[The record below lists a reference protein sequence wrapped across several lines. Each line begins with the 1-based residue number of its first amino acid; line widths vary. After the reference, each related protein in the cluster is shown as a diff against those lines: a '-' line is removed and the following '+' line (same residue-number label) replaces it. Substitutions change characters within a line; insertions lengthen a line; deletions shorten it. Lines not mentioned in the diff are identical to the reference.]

1 MGTIIFYGASWL
13 LIGRPYLFLSP
24 KSGKLQIQELSVK
37 YKDHPQVGALREAVN
52 GKKNV
57 HVRGLLGSLK
67 SAFASALA
75 RDLSAPMVFIMK
87 DKEEAAFF
95 YNDLQNLVGTER
107 VHFFSSTYKRSI
119 HIGQEDPTNVIL
131 RTEVLN
137 AIRQNQTPL
146 IVSYPEGVIEKVAAR
161 RQMEQN
167 TLEIHQGE
175 KISTDF
181 LNDMLFEYDFEQVDF
196 VYQPGQFSVRGSIV
210 DIFSFSDDHPYRIDF
225 FGEEVESIRTF
236 DVDNQLSIEKLERA
250 TIQPKLNNEQ
260 AGEHQWQSFFNF
272 LDPQTL
278 LWFNEYQYIA
288 ERIGEL
294 FNKTLENNPEQNIES
309 YVISP
314 GQFEQGVGPFTK
326 IESGHRNLFEEAGK
340 MEVNASPPP
349 AFNKNFEL
357 LTNNLQENQQQG
369 YTNYILSDN
378 EKQIER
384 LQAIFADIN
393 PQVQFTP
400 VMPTLHEGFIDH
412 HAKICCYTDHQIFGR
427 YHKFRIKSGFS
438 RKESLNIEELNNLHP
453 GDFVVHVDHG
463 IGKFGGLEK
472 IEVNGKRQEAVR
484 LIYKDND
491 ILYVNI
497 HSLHKI
503 SKYKSKDLSPPK
515 IYKLGSAAWKNL
527 KNKTKKKVKD
537 IAKELIQ
544 LYARRMEKKGFPFST
559 DTYLQQELESSFIY
573 EDTRDQLAATQA
585 VKQDMEAETPMDRL
599 VCGDVGFGKTE
610 VAIRAAFKAV
620 ADSKQVAVL
629 VPTTI
634 LALQHYQTFAERL
647 SEFPANVEHISRLRS
662 HKKQREVKDQLKNG
676 QIDIVIGTHRLIG
689 KDMNFKDLGL
699 LIVDEEQKFG
709 VSVKEKLKN
718 IKLNVD
724 TLTLTATPIPRTLQ
738 FSLMGARDLSII
750 HTPPPNRYPIV
761 TEVHPFNE
769 EIIHEAIAYEVER
782 GGQVFFINNRIQNIH
797 EVENLVNRMMPKVR
811 TVVAHGQME
820 GARLEKIM
828 MDFIHQQYDVL
839 IATTIIESGLDIP
852 NANTMIINEAQNF
865 GLSDLHQLRGRVGRS
880 NKKAFCY
887 LLAPPMT
894 AVTQEA
900 RRRLQ
905 AIEEFSELGSGF
917 NIAMQ
922 DLDIRGAGNLLGK
935 EQSGFI
941 ADIGFETYQ
950 RILREALQEL
960 KENEFSNLYQEEK
973 KQTIEKQKQEQQFLY
988 DCQIETDLQILFPD
1002 DYIPNVSERINQYRE
1017 LDNIEHEEQLRE
1029 FEEKLRDRFGPLPEP
1044 TCELLNVVRLRWHA
1058 IALGFEKI
1066 MIKNNTMVV
1075 HFISNQES
1083 PYYQS
1088 ETFSRVLGYIQKHQ
1102 KHFQLKEGKKL
1113 TMTIGQVD
1121 NINKAL
1127 ELLKNMHE
1135 NL

>member
-1 MGTIIFYGASWL
+1 AARRLNLPFFF
-13 LIGRPYLFLSP
+13 IG
-24 KSGKLQIQELSVK
+24 
-37 YKDHPQVGALREAVN
+37 
-52 GKKNV
+52 
-57 HVRGLLGSLK
+57 
-67 SAFASALA
+67 
-75 RDLSAPMVFIMK
+75 K
-87 DKEEAAFF
+87 DKEEAAYF
-95 YNDLQNLVGTER
+95 YNDLQNLMGTDR
-107 VHFFSSTYKRSI
+107 VYFFSSTYKRSI
-119 HIGQEDPTNVIL
+119 QFGQEDPTNIIL

-137 AIRQNQTPL
+137 ALRSAGSPIV
-146 IVSYPEGVIEKVAAR
+146 VSYPEAIIEKVAAR
-161 RQMEQN
+161 KQIEQN

-175 KISTDF
+175 KISSDF
-181 LNDMLFEYDFEQVDF
+181 LNDVLFEYQFEQVDF
-196 VYQPGQFSVRGSIV
+196 VYEPGQFSVRGSIV

-236 DVDNQLSIEKLERA
+236 DVENQLSLQKMNKA
-250 TIQPKLNNEQ
+250 TIQPRLYN
-260 AGEHQWQSFFNF
+260 GDPGSSQWQSLFDFM
-272 LDPQTL
+272 DEHTL
-278 LWFNEYQYIA
+278 LCFNDYKYLKDRLA
-288 ERIGEL
+288 EI
-294 FNKTLENNPEQNIES
+294 FDKTLENNPDKQIES
-309 YVISP
+309 YTISP
-314 GQFEQGVGPFTK
+314 VQFEAGMESFRK
-326 IESGHRNLFEEAGK
+326 IECGHRSEFAQAETLQIE
-340 MEVNASPPP
+340 ASPPP
-349 AFNKNFEL
+349 AFNKNFNL
-357 LTNNLQENQQQG
+357 LSENLLQNQQQG
-369 YTNYILSDN
+369 YFNYISSDN

-384 LQAIFADIN
+384 LESIFQDIN

-400 VMPTLHEGFIDH
+400 VMKTLHEGFIDH
-412 HAKICCYTDHQIFGR
+412 HLKMCLYTDHQIFGR
-427 YHKFRIKSGFS
+427 YHKFQIKSGFS
-438 RKESLNIEELNNLHP
+438 KKERLNIEELNNLHP
-453 GDFVVHVDHG
+453 GDYVVHVDHG

-472 IEVNGKRQEAVR
+472 IEVNGKTQEAVR

-503 SKYKSKDLSPPK
+503 SKYKSKDLQPPK

-544 LYARRMEKKGFPFST
+544 LYAQRMEKAGYSFT
-559 DTYLQQELESSFIY
+559 DDTYLQQELESSFIY
-573 EDTRDQLAATQA
+573 EDTPDQLAATKA
-585 VKQDMEAETPMDRL
+585 VKQDMESSTPMDRL

-610 VAIRAAFKAV
+610 IAIRAAFKAV
-620 ADSKQVAVL
+620 ADSKQVAIL

-634 LALQHYQTFAERL
+634 LALQHYQTFTDRL
-647 SEFPANVEHISRLRS
+647 RDFPANVEHISRLRS
-662 HKKQREVKDQLKNG
+662 HKKQREVKDKLAQG
-676 QIDIVIGTHRLIG
+676 QVDIIIGTHRLIG
-689 KDMNFKDLGL
+689 KDIQFKDLGL

-709 VSVKEKLKN
+709 VQVKEKLKN

-738 FSLMGARDLSII
+738 FSLMGARDMSII

-769 EIIHEAIAYEVER
+769 DIIREAIEYEFER
-782 GGQVFFINNRIQNIH
+782 DGQVFFINNRIQNIH
-797 EVENLVNRMMPKVR
+797 ELEKLINRMLPNVR

-820 GARLEKIM
+820 GAKLEKIM
-828 MDFIHQQYDVL
+828 LDFIHHEYDVL

-852 NANTMIINEAQNF
+852 NTNTMIINEAQNF

-894 AVTQEA
+894 AVTEEA
-900 RRRLQ
+900 RRRLN

-950 RILREALQEL
+950 RILNEALQEL
-960 KENEFSNLYQEEK
+960 KENEFQNLYQQEK
-973 KQTIEKQKQEQQFLY
+973 KQTLEKQKQEQRFLY

-1002 DYIPNVSERINQYRE
+1002 DYIPNISERINLYRE
-1017 LDNIEHEEQLRE
+1017 LDSIDDEQKLEH
-1029 FEEKLRDRFGPLPEP
+1029 FEEKLRDRFGPLPEA
-1044 TCELLNVVRLRWHA
+1044 TQELLNVVRMRWHA
-1058 IALGFEKI
+1058 IALGFEKVV
-1066 MIKNNTMVV
+1066 IKNNTMVI
-1075 HFISNQES
+1075 HFISNQDS

-1088 ETFSRVLGYIQKHQ
+1088 GIFSGILHYVQRKPRQ
-1102 KHFQLKEGKKL
+1102 FQLKEGKKL
-1113 TMTIGQVD
+1113 TMTLDQIN

-1127 ELLKNMHE
+1127 RILQKMRE